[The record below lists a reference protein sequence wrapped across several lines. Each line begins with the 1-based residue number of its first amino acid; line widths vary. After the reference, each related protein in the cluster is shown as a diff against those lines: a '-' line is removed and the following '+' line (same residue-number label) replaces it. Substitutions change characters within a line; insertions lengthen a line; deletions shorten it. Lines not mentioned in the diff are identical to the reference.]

1 MNNENI
7 SNDSIN
13 SKKRLDLIN
22 QDLFDKKSKNNK
34 QISKLRD
41 LNKTVVEFKWGFQR
55 VPKYITKTKRKK
67 LKIKLFYFNNKSPRS
82 HLVDLVSK
90 LHKKIPS
97 HPLNSKFLIP
107 VFWFI
112 SSKLMSQ
119 Y

>member
-41 LNKTVVEFKWGFQR
+41 LNKTVVEFK
-55 VPKYITKTKRKK
+55 
-67 LKIKLFYFNNKSPRS
+67 
-82 HLVDLVSK
+82 
-90 LHKKIPS
+90 
-97 HPLNSKFLIP
+97 
-107 VFWFI
+107 
-112 SSKLMSQ
+112 
-119 Y
+119 